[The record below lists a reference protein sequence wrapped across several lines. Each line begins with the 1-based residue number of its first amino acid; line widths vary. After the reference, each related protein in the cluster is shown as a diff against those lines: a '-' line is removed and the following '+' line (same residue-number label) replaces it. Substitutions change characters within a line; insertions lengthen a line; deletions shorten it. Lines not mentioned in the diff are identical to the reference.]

1 MLRQLADKT
10 ICAALY
16 FQMFQFDH
24 ALPTLSW
31 SIFFSLICRINSW
44 QEMHSNFWVLRG
56 NSLSDVLRMQ
66 LPASWEKGL
75 VPECKSEG
83 AAAHVKTGETFSF
96 K

>member
-1 MLRQLADKT
+1 
-10 ICAALY
+10 
-16 FQMFQFDH
+16 
-24 ALPTLSW
+24 
-31 SIFFSLICRINSW
+31 
-44 QEMHSNFWVLRG
+44 MHSNFWVLRG